1 MKRYY
6 VFRDGSQKGSTA
18 TKEEA
23 IDMIRQHQKRE
34 THPILRSE
42 LSIIYGEEE
51 FVPYPKLSRSR
62 GQER

>member
-18 TKEEA
+18 PKEEA

-34 THPILRSE
+34 TPD
-42 LSIIYGEEE
+42 
-51 FVPYPKLSRSR
+51 FAV
-62 GQER
+62 